1 MPTIPSPR
9 LRPGRTVETMP
20 VASDMVKSWVLAA
33 GLVVLL
39 TGTVVAAG
47 GKIHV
52 DDHAFPHEG
61 PFGKFDAGQLQR
73 GLQVYQEACAAC
85 HGLKYVPLRTLGDEG
100 GLGLSPESVKA
111 FAASLEIYDPVLDDF
126 RPATPT
132 DNFPAN
138 DSVGAP
144 DLSLMTKARAGFSG
158 PMGTGLNQLFRGVGG
173 PEYVASLLMGYT
185 GKEKQE
191 AGVTLY
197 ENTAFSGGW
206 ISMAPP
212 LSDGLVEYSN
222 GAANDTEALAL
233 DVTAF
238 LTWAAEPKKMIRRHA
253 GFMAV
258 ALLTLLAALL
268 YLTNKRLWMP
278 IKRRHP

>member
-1 MPTIPSPR
+1 MREARDVLKSFALATGI
-9 LRPGRTVETMP
+9 
-20 VASDMVKSWVLAA
+20 VA
-33 GLVVLL
+33 LL
-39 TGTVVAAG
+39 TGTVLAAG

-52 DDHAFPHEG
+52 DDYAFPHEG
-61 PFGKFDAGQLQR
+61 PFGKFDADQLQR
-73 GLQVYQEACAAC
+73 GLLVYQEACSAC
-85 HGLKYVPLRTLGDEG
+85 HGLKYVPLRTLGDKS
-100 GLGLSPESVKA
+100 GLGLSSEAVKA
-111 FAASLEIYDPVLDDF
+111 FAGSLEIYDPVIDDL

-138 DSVGAP
+138 ESVGAP

-158 PMGTGLNQLFRGVGG
+158 PMGTGLNQLFRGIGG
-173 PEYVASLLMGYT
+173 PEYMVSLLMGYT

-197 ENTAFSGGW
+197 ENTAFPGGW

-212 LSDGLVEYSN
+212 LSDDLVEFTD
-222 GAANDTEALAL
+222 GAANDAESLAL
-233 DVTAF
+233 DVAAF
-238 LTWAAEPKKMIRRHA
+238 LTWTAEPKKVIRRHA

-258 ALLTLLAALL
+258 ALLTLLAVLL

-278 IKRRHP
+278 IKRRNS